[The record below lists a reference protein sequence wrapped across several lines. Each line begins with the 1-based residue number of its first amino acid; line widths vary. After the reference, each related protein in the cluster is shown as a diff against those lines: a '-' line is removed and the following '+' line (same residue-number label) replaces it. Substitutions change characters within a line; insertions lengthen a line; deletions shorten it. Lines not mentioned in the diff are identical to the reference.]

1 MCPCGKT
8 RNMTFNKKRG
18 NNIIF
23 DIVVVGAGPAGIA
36 FACGFA
42 ETNVKIV
49 IVDKLPREVIANPK
63 IDGREIALTH
73 HSVKILKKLNVWRD
87 ISSKSISVIKE
98 ARILDGNSTYFLN
111 FNHREIK
118 KKNLGYLIPNHV
130 IRKNLYKRLRK
141 LSNITLIDKAEC
153 VSINTNKQYSSI
165 VLSNGKK
172 IKTSLVVAADSRF
185 SKIRSKMSIPA
196 FIRDFNKDMIVC
208 RMKHEKHHQNIA
220 YEFFRYN
227 QTQASLPYIKNQSG
241 IIITATKDLTSAL
254 MKMDKKKFNKE
265 MENSFNNFFGKMKLL
280 GKRYSYPM
288 ITTYAKKFI
297 SHRFALIG
305 DAAVGMH
312 PVTAHG
318 FNLNLKGLEILINEI
333 RAAIKNR
340 TDIGLIT
347 VLKNYQTKLHLV
359 AAPVYLATNGIV
371 NLYTSTI
378 LPAKLTR
385 QFILRFVNVVK
396 PAKQAFL
403 NMLK

>member
-1 MCPCGKT
+1 
-8 RNMTFNKKRG
+8 MTFNKKRG

-23 DIVVVGAGPAGIA
+23 DIVVVGGGPTGIA

-42 ETNVKIV
+42 ETNVRV
-49 IVDKLPREVIANPK
+49 AIVDKLPREVIANPK

-73 HSVKILKKLNVWRD
+73 HSVKILKKLNVWRH
-87 ISSKSISVIKE
+87 ISSKLISVIKE
-98 ARILDGNSTYFLN
+98 ARVLDGDSTYFLN
-111 FNHREIK
+111 FNHQEIQK
-118 KKNLGYLIPNHV
+118 ECLGYLIPNHV
-130 IRKNLYKRLRK
+130 IRKNLYKRLRD
-141 LSNITLIDKAEC
+141 LSNITLINKAEC
-153 VSINTNKQYSSI
+153 LSININKQYASI

-185 SKIRSKMSIPA
+185 SKMRSKMGISA
-196 FIRDFNKDMIVC
+196 FTRNFNKNMIVC
-208 RMKHEKHHQNIA
+208 RMEHEKPHQSIA

-227 QTQASLPYIKNQSG
+227 QTQALLPYIKNQSG
-241 IIITATKDLTSAL
+241 IITTATKDLTSAL

-288 ITTYAKKFI
+288 VTTYAKKFV
-297 SHRFALIG
+297 SHRFAVIG

-318 FNLNLKGLEILINEI
+318 FNLGLKGLEILIDEI
-333 RAAIKNR
+333 QTDVKHK
-340 TDIGLIT
+340 TDIGLT
-347 VLKNYQTKLHLV
+347 AVLKNYQSKLHRV
-359 AAPVYLATNGIV
+359 AAPVYLATNGII

-385 QFILRFVNVVK
+385 QFILRFVNIVK
-396 PAKQAFL
+396 PVKQTFL
-403 NMLK
+403 NILK

>member
-1 MCPCGKT
+1 
-8 RNMTFNKKRG
+8 MTFNKKRG

-23 DIVVVGAGPAGIA
+23 DIVVVGGGPTGIA

-42 ETNVKIV
+42 ETNIKVA

-73 HSVKILKKLNVWRD
+73 HSVKILKKLNVWRL
-87 ISSKSISVIKE
+87 ISSKLISVIKE
-98 ARILDGNSTYFLN
+98 ARVLDGDSTYFLN
-111 FNHREIK
+111 FNHQEIQK
-118 KKNLGYLIPNHV
+118 ECLGYLIPNHV
-130 IRKNLYKRLRK
+130 IRKNLYKRLRD
-141 LSNITLIDKAEC
+141 LSNITLINKAEC
-153 VSINTNKQYSSI
+153 LSININKQYASI

-185 SKIRSKMSIPA
+185 SKMRSKMGISA
-196 FIRDFNKDMIVC
+196 FTRNFNKNMIVC
-208 RMKHEKHHQNIA
+208 RMEHEKPHQSIA

-241 IIITATKDLTSAL
+241 IITTATKDLTSAL

-288 ITTYAKKFI
+288 VTTYAKKFV
-297 SHRFALIG
+297 SHRFAVIG

-318 FNLNLKGLEILINEI
+318 FNLGLKGLEILTNELKV
-333 RAAIKNR
+333 AIKNK
-340 TDIGLIT
+340 TDIGLT
-347 VLKNYQTKLHLV
+347 AVLKNYQSKLHRV
-359 AAPVYLATNGIV
+359 AAPVYLATNGII

-385 QFILRFVNVVK
+385 QFILRFVNIVK
-396 PAKQAFL
+396 PVKQTFL
-403 NMLK
+403 NILK

>member
-1 MCPCGKT
+1 
-8 RNMTFNKKRG
+8 MTFNKKRG

-23 DIVVVGAGPAGIA
+23 DIVVVGGGPTGIA

-42 ETNVKIV
+42 ETNVRV
-49 IVDKLPREVIANPK
+49 AIVDKLPREVIANPK

-73 HSVKILKKLNVWRD
+73 HSVKILKKLNVWRH
-87 ISSKSISVIKE
+87 ISSKLISVIKE
-98 ARILDGNSTYFLN
+98 ARVLDGDSTYFLN
-111 FNHREIK
+111 FNHQEIQK
-118 KKNLGYLIPNHV
+118 ECLGYLIPNHV
-130 IRKNLYKRLRK
+130 IRKSLYKRLRD
-141 LSNITLIDKAEC
+141 LSNITLINKAEC
-153 VSINTNKQYSSI
+153 LSININKQYASI

-185 SKIRSKMSIPA
+185 SKMRSKMGISA
-196 FIRDFNKDMIVC
+196 FTRNFNKNMIVC
-208 RMKHEKHHQNIA
+208 RMEHEKPHQSIA

-241 IIITATKDLTSAL
+241 IITTATKDLTSAL

-288 ITTYAKKFI
+288 VTTYAKKFV
-297 SHRFALIG
+297 SHRFAVIG

-318 FNLNLKGLEILINEI
+318 FNLGLKGLEILINEI
-333 RAAIKNR
+333 QTAIKHK
-340 TDIGLIT
+340 TDIGLTT
-347 VLKNYQTKLHLV
+347 VLKNYQSKLHRV
-359 AAPVYLATNGIV
+359 AGPVYLATNGII

-385 QFILRFVNVVK
+385 QFILRFVNIVK
-396 PAKQAFL
+396 PVKQTFL
-403 NMLK
+403 NILK

>member
-1 MCPCGKT
+1 
-8 RNMTFNKKRG
+8 MTFNKKRG

-23 DIVVVGAGPAGIA
+23 DIVVVGAGPTGIA

-42 ETNVKIV
+42 ETNVRV
-49 IVDKLPREVIANPK
+49 AIVDKLPREVIANPK

-73 HSVKILKKLNVWRD
+73 HSVKILKKLNVWRH
-87 ISSKSISVIKE
+87 ISSKLISVIKE
-98 ARILDGNSTYFLN
+98 ARVLDGDSTYFLN
-111 FNHREIK
+111 FNHQEIQK
-118 KKNLGYLIPNHV
+118 ECLGYLIPNHV
-130 IRKNLYKRLRK
+130 IRKNLYKRLRD
-141 LSNITLIDKAEC
+141 LSNITLINKAEC
-153 VSINTNKQYSSI
+153 LSININKQYASI

-185 SKIRSKMSIPA
+185 SKMRSKMGISA
-196 FIRDFNKDMIVC
+196 FTRDFNKNMIVC
-208 RMKHEKHHQNIA
+208 RMKHEKPHKNIA

-241 IIITATKDLTSAL
+241 IITTATKDLTSAL

-265 MENSFNNFFGKMKLL
+265 MENSFNNLFGKMKLL

-288 ITTYAKKFI
+288 VTTYAKKFV
-297 SHRFALIG
+297 SHRFAVIG

-318 FNLNLKGLEILINEI
+318 FNLGLKGLEILINEI
-333 RAAIKNR
+333 KIAIKNK
-340 TDIGLIT
+340 TDIGLST
-347 VLKNYQTKLHLV
+347 VLKNYQFKLHRV
-359 AAPVYLATNGIV
+359 AAPIYIATNGII

-385 QFILRFVNVVK
+385 QFILRFVNIVK
-396 PAKQAFL
+396 PVKQTFL
-403 NMLK
+403 NILK